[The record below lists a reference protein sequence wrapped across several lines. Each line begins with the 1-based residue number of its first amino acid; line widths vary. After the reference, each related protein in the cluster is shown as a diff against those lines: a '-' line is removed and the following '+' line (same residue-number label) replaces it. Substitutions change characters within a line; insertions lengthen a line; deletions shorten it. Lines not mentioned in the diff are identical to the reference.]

1 MGFLG
6 GLAKSR
12 AAGKGARFSADSP
25 PNARSMLLYQTTI
38 APLLSYIFYVQDAI
52 ILALS
57 WVSLK
62 KWYFLVLKVFTS
74 MEMPGFCNSGDLELF
89 TLPNSPVASL
99 KYLYEVIERLCDE
112 LHWC

>member
-1 MGFLG
+1 MGFLE

-12 AAGKGARFSADSP
+12 AAKEEVRFSTDSP

-52 ILALS
+52 ISALS

-62 KWYFLVLKVFTS
+62 KWYFLVSKAFAS
-74 MEMPGFCNSGDLELF
+74 MEMLSFCNSGDLELF
-89 TLPNSPVASL
+89 TLPNSSVAL
-99 KYLYEVIERLCDE
+99 IKYLYEVIE
-112 LHWC
+112 